1 VKSHDYHVL
10 LTHMITVGIGNIL
23 PVNVRE
29 AIINFYVFFNA
40 VGQKVLS
47 EDALKSLE
55 KKTL

>member
-1 VKSHDYHVL
+1 
-10 LTHMITVGIGNIL
+10 MIIVGIGNIL

-47 EDALKSLE
+47 EDALESLE